1 VVRRLVVEKKAL
13 EKALGAEGRT
23 GILEVW
29 FDSVVVCLLSKRGYM
44 VQ

>member
-23 GILEVW
+23 GILERLV
-29 FDSVVVCLLSKRGYM
+29 
-44 VQ
+44 